1 MCSRLIDVHNVTLWS
16 CPIGKIPKIE
26 RVFVGNSPSSLSP
39 SSLNTLSLSPS
50 SISSSLSP
58 SSVYS
63 LLSPSSSLSPSSI
76 FSSLSPTSVPSTL
89 PTNIPS
95 PSPISK
101 TVYETTPSDSTPSSF
116 NIFKN
121 SSKIINVNN
130 YTNINNYTC
139 IQKCDCNYDI
149 FHILHVLWILPLLFL
164 FGVIIGRK
172 LNTYRIQGMPAIQYF
187 MRRRSNSWPRFDG
200 IQLSN
205 IQNITERSR
214 SEPAVSHTQQTF
226 DSIMV

>member
-26 RVFVGNSPSSLSP
+26 RVIVGNSPSSLSP

-50 SISSSLSP
+50 SSYSSLSP
-58 SSVYS
+58 SSIYS

-76 FSSLSPTSVPSTL
+76 FYSLSPTSVPSKL
-89 PTNIPS
+89 PTKIPS
-95 PSPISK
+95 PSPIK
-101 TVYETTPSDSTPSSF
+101 TVYDITPSDSTPSSF

-121 SSKIINVNN
+121 LSKIINVNN
-130 YTNINNYTC
+130 YTKVDNYTC

-187 MRRRSNSWPRFDG
+187 MRRRSNSWPRLGD

-205 IQNITERSR
+205 IQNITERSM
-214 SEPAVSHTQQTF
+214 SEPTVSHTQQTF